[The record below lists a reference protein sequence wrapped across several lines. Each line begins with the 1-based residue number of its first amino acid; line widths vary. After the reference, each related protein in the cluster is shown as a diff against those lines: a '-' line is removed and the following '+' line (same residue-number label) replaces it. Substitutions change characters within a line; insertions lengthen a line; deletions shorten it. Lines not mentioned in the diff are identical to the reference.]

1 MHHRPVRAIAI
12 VLIALVGAA
21 CAAAPPS
28 APPSASP
35 SLAPAT
41 YDEATDAI
49 CSAFGAMLRAV
60 GNPDA
65 GTPSILSKALDEAVT
80 AGDVPAAERA
90 AAGMAAELQAAV
102 QQAGVAGRYAD
113 SAPAAA
119 AMNTLFLAFGA
130 MITAKLAVA
139 RKTPGATDP
148 QAAFEQAGGV
158 EAWTATLV
166 GLQRMPIP
174 SGAVPK
180 ACKAFS
186 GTP

>member
-1 MHHRPVRAIAI
+1 MHHRPLRAIA
-12 VLIALVGAA
+12 VACIALAVAA
-21 CAAAPPS
+21 CATGAPSS
-28 APPSASP
+28 APTPTPA
-35 SLAPAT
+35 AAT
-41 YDEATDAI
+41 YVEAQDAI

-65 GTPSILSKALDEAVT
+65 GTPSILSKTLDEAVT

-102 QQAGVAGRYAD
+102 QQAAVAGRYED

-119 AMNTLFLAFGA
+119 AMNTLFVAFGA

-158 EAWTATLV
+158 EAWTAMLV